1 MRKISRMQL
10 IYKIEFNTTNLYFKY
25 IIETLINEAQINAS
39 CKQYKDLRFG
49 QCVFNITQDL
59 CGCIVD
65 NFRGLD
71 EDCFYNDEKVDL
83 FLQSIFNK
91 VISKDDC
98 TIN

>member
-1 MRKISRMQL
+1 MNKIYIRTTSGL
-10 IYKIEFNTTNLYFKY
+10 LGFCEAEFILYVKS
-25 IIETLINEAQINAS
+25 LASNE

-49 QCVFNITQDL
+49 QCVFNITQEL
-59 CGCIVD
+59 CGCIVE

-71 EDCFYNDEKVDL
+71 EDCFYNDNKVDL
-83 FLQSIFNK
+83 FLHSVFNK

>member
-1 MRKISRMQL
+1 MNQ
-10 IYKIEFNTTNLYFKY
+10 IYIKTEDGLFAFDETQFNLYVKTRATS
-25 IIETLINEAQINAS
+25 E
-39 CKQYKDLRFG
+39 CKKYKDLRFG
-49 QCVFNITQDL
+49 QCVFNITQEL
-59 CGCIVD
+59 CGCIVE

-71 EDCFYNDEKVDL
+71 EDCFYNDDKVDM